1 MGRRQ
6 IPQHRLRQSCL
17 HHRKA
22 DIGFS
27 NEALPHQAAI
37 LILIDDVAANVLA
50 VDQFAKIAASCDA
63 TAPYLP
69 VFQSGLIALASID
82 RRYPDS
88 LIPDADGVAIDHAGT
103 AGIIRGLRRTV
114 NDDKGGEK
122 RRQSVTNLDTAKGAG
137 LISTIDR
144 DMDIKVVPF
153 ESDNEKAPTHRVYAK
168 SPRGHDIEVGGIW
181 KKENQDGKPYYTL
194 SIRKLRYNANLGR
207 FPGQDDA
214 SLQAIIEWEPRD

>member
-1 MGRRQ
+1 MN
-6 IPQHRLRQSCL
+6 ITNY
-17 HHRKA
+17 
-22 DIGFS
+22 I
-27 NEALPHQAAI
+27 
-37 LILIDDVAANVLA
+37 
-50 VDQFAKIAASCDA
+50 QF
-63 TAPYLP
+63 
-69 VFQSGLIALASID
+69 
-82 RRYPDS
+82 
-88 LIPDADGVAIDHAGT
+88 DGD
-103 AGIIRGLRRTV
+103 
-114 NDDKGGEK
+114 
-122 RRQSVTNLDTAKGAG
+122 NLDTAKGAG

-181 KKENQDGKPYYTL
+181 KKENQDGKSYYTL

>member
-1 MGRRQ
+1 MN
-6 IPQHRLRQSCL
+6 ITNY
-17 HHRKA
+17 
-22 DIGFS
+22 I
-27 NEALPHQAAI
+27 
-37 LILIDDVAANVLA
+37 
-50 VDQFAKIAASCDA
+50 QF
-63 TAPYLP
+63 
-69 VFQSGLIALASID
+69 
-82 RRYPDS
+82 
-88 LIPDADGVAIDHAGT
+88 DGD
-103 AGIIRGLRRTV
+103 
-114 NDDKGGEK
+114 
-122 RRQSVTNLDTAKGAG
+122 NLDTAKGAG

-181 KKENQDGKPYYTL
+181 KNENQDGKPYYTL

>member
-1 MGRRQ
+1 MN
-6 IPQHRLRQSCL
+6 ITNY
-17 HHRKA
+17 
-22 DIGFS
+22 I
-27 NEALPHQAAI
+27 
-37 LILIDDVAANVLA
+37 
-50 VDQFAKIAASCDA
+50 QF
-63 TAPYLP
+63 
-69 VFQSGLIALASID
+69 
-82 RRYPDS
+82 
-88 LIPDADGVAIDHAGT
+88 DGD
-103 AGIIRGLRRTV
+103 
-114 NDDKGGEK
+114 
-122 RRQSVTNLDTAKGAG
+122 NLDTAKGAG

-181 KKENQDGKPYYTL
+181 RKENQDGKPYYTL

>member
-1 MGRRQ
+1 MN
-6 IPQHRLRQSCL
+6 ITNY
-17 HHRKA
+17 
-22 DIGFS
+22 I
-27 NEALPHQAAI
+27 
-37 LILIDDVAANVLA
+37 
-50 VDQFAKIAASCDA
+50 QF
-63 TAPYLP
+63 
-69 VFQSGLIALASID
+69 
-82 RRYPDS
+82 
-88 LIPDADGVAIDHAGT
+88 DGD
-103 AGIIRGLRRTV
+103 
-114 NDDKGGEK
+114 
-122 RRQSVTNLDTAKGAG
+122 NLDTAKGAG

-153 ESDNEKAPTHRVYAK
+153 ESDNERAPTHRVYAK

>member
-1 MGRRQ
+1 MN
-6 IPQHRLRQSCL
+6 ITNY
-17 HHRKA
+17 
-22 DIGFS
+22 I
-27 NEALPHQAAI
+27 
-37 LILIDDVAANVLA
+37 
-50 VDQFAKIAASCDA
+50 QF
-63 TAPYLP
+63 
-69 VFQSGLIALASID
+69 
-82 RRYPDS
+82 
-88 LIPDADGVAIDHAGT
+88 DG
-103 AGIIRGLRRTV
+103 
-114 NDDKGGEK
+114 DK
-122 RRQSVTNLDTAKGAG
+122 LDTAKGAG

-144 DMDIKVVPF
+144 DMDVKVVPF

>member
-1 MGRRQ
+1 MN
-6 IPQHRLRQSCL
+6 I
-17 HHRKA
+17 
-22 DIGFS
+22 
-27 NEALPHQAAI
+27 
-37 LILIDDVAANVLA
+37 ANYI
-50 VDQFAKIAASCDA
+50 QF
-63 TAPYLP
+63 
-69 VFQSGLIALASID
+69 
-82 RRYPDS
+82 DS
-88 LIPDADGVAIDHAGT
+88 D
-103 AGIIRGLRRTV
+103 
-114 NDDKGGEK
+114 
-122 RRQSVTNLDTAKGAG
+122 NLDTAKGAG

>member
-1 MGRRQ
+1 MN
-6 IPQHRLRQSCL
+6 IT
-17 HHRKA
+17 
-22 DIGFS
+22 IY
-27 NEALPHQAAI
+27 I
-37 LILIDDVAANVLA
+37 
-50 VDQFAKIAASCDA
+50 QF
-63 TAPYLP
+63 
-69 VFQSGLIALASID
+69 
-82 RRYPDS
+82 
-88 LIPDADGVAIDHAGT
+88 DGD
-103 AGIIRGLRRTV
+103 
-114 NDDKGGEK
+114 
-122 RRQSVTNLDTAKGAG
+122 NLDTAKGAG

>member
-1 MGRRQ
+1 MN
-6 IPQHRLRQSCL
+6 ITNY
-17 HHRKA
+17 
-22 DIGFS
+22 I
-27 NEALPHQAAI
+27 
-37 LILIDDVAANVLA
+37 
-50 VDQFAKIAASCDA
+50 QF
-63 TAPYLP
+63 
-69 VFQSGLIALASID
+69 
-82 RRYPDS
+82 
-88 LIPDADGVAIDHAGT
+88 DGD
-103 AGIIRGLRRTV
+103 
-114 NDDKGGEK
+114 
-122 RRQSVTNLDTAKGAG
+122 NLDTAKGAG

-181 KKENQDGKPYYTL
+181 KKANQDGKPYYTL